1 MQRKHAPTGG
11 PEEKISLALE
21 AVNVR
26 KKAGHEG
33 SGDEQAERDEAMIRQ
48 SSDQF
53 VCLADVSWYRQRGA
67 NVCAQPGAS
76 TRTRGHVRGLGK
88 PTIYAQNKVL
98 AIMGHGFLDV
108 QAYWGTGGERGS

>member
-1 MQRKHAPTGG
+1 M
-11 PEEKISLALE
+11 ALE

-48 SSDQF
+48 GSDQF
-53 VCLADVSWYRQRGA
+53 VCLADVSLVPLTRRKCLRTTG
-67 NVCAQPGAS
+67 GL
-76 TRTRGHVRGLGK
+76 TRTRGHARGLGK
-88 PTIYAQNKVL
+88 PAIYAQNKVL